1 MYTYYYTTEL
11 SHQQSREIEYHHART
26 NAAARQVYTPGFGP
40 PHPLQVAAQDAAVR
54 SAAEIGRVAS
64 VFYDAA
70 QGAWRD
76 HQHQQASIARTRD
89 QYRRVQ
95 INENDNTTAFLDD
108 FGIPKEDDYY
118 TSMEYTSLADQQ
130 QQHQQQQQQQHQE
143 QQQHP
148 NPSSP
153 PESPRQQDDFV
164 FLERFRLRPRA
175 DGWGAVANLDLYFS
189 SLYNYYYQ
197 RGLVPILGNGVVQL
211 VTLFFTLCLSVFL
224 FAYVDW
230 RGLSSCIDE
239 STCHSDFVQAY
250 LIKKPF
256 SRWSVWNA
264 IVILYCLLFLA
275 YGLFATWA
283 FYESVLE
290 SLQAK
295 WVFEDRLGIS
305 ARKLEGGAV
314 DWDRD
319 VVTKLLELQQSG
331 QYRIAIHGQDVDA
344 LVVAQRILRKEN
356 FLVALFNRQL
366 LDLSVPGLGNTFCA
380 SLEVR
385 NVSYGR
391 E

>member
-1 MYTYYYTTEL
+1 LGY
-11 SHQQSREIEYHHART
+11 
-26 NAAARQVYTPGFGP
+26 GP

-76 HQHQQASIARTRD
+76 HQHQQASIRERDAR
-89 QYRRVQ
+89 YRRVQ
-95 INENDNTTAFLDD
+95 INENNDNTTAFLDD

-130 QQHQQQQQQQHQE
+130 QHEQQQQQQQQH
-143 QQQHP
+143 P
-148 NPSSP
+148 YPSSP
-153 PESPRQQDDFV
+153 PESPRQRDDFV

-230 RGLSSCIDE
+230 KGLSSCIDE
-239 STCHSDFVQAY
+239 STCHSDFLQAY

-366 LDLSVPGLGNTFCA
+366 LDLSVPGLGPTFCA

-385 NVSYGR
+385 QVWKGMMLVAARS
-391 E
+391 